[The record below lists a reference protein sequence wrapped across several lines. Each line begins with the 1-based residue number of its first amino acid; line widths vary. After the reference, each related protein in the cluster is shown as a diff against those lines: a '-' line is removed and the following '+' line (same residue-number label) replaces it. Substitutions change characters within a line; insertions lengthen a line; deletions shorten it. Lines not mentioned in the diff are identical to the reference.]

1 MDKKNENVIAKILS
15 GHDAECMYDTRKE
28 TPGTCPICNNRLEDV
43 INMSYKIRKKRWDM
57 YDTYDCFCI
66 VTEKFKR
73 FCEENN
79 YPDLTF
85 IQITA
90 SPGYYYFTA
99 EGVFKMDDERCK
111 VKFMNKRECC
121 GSYDEIICSGS
132 FYKSPDFILQTDDFI
147 LRSNHIFGSFERK
160 DPFIIVG
167 LKTMRKMP
175 VSYTHLTLPTTE
187 RV

>member
-1 MDKKNENVIAKILS
+1 MDKKNEKVIAKILS

-66 VTEKFKR
+66 VTETFKR
-73 FCEENN
+73 FCEEND

-85 IQITA
+85 MQITA

-99 EGVFKMDDERCK
+99 EAAVLMMRLFVQDLFIKALT
-111 VKFMNKRECC
+111 
-121 GSYDEIICSGS
+121 S
-132 FYKSPDFILQTDDFI
+132 FYKQMI
-147 LRSNHIFGSFERK
+147 SFFVPITYLVLLKER
-160 DPFIIVG
+160 
-167 LKTMRKMP
+167 
-175 VSYTHLTLPTTE
+175 TLL
-187 RV
+187 